1 MQSRTKAGQWLIAAL
16 GGLSL
21 AAAALPACAG
31 TSSIMQVSGRTSQPI
46 GHYEYC
52 QKNRADCSIVSFNDR
67 PMELTRALWSD
78 MERINTYANAVIRP
92 ATDYQIFGVE
102 EVWTLPTNY
111 GDCEDYVLLKRKMLM
126 DMGWPAS
133 SLLVT
138 VVRQPNGDGHAV
150 LTVRTDRGDF
160 ILDNLSGRIVTW
172 DKSEYAF
179 VKRQSAMN
187 SGKWEGI
194 VDNRARSARLLA
206 VGSVN

>member
-111 GDCEDYVLLKRKMLM
+111 GDCEDYVLLKQKMLIAKIYQM
-126 DMGWPAS
+126 EMEKRDAELAAKRGQKS
-133 SLLVT
+133 KIGFGG
-138 VVRQPNGDGHAV
+138 Q
-150 LTVRTDRGDF
+150 TVRNYVLHPDQYVKDARTGTKVGNPQPVLDGDIDRFLEDY
-160 ILDNLSGRIVTW
+160 LRWTLAESG
-172 DKSEYAF
+172 A
-179 VKRQSAMN
+179 
-187 SGKWEGI
+187 
-194 VDNRARSARLLA
+194 AR
-206 VGSVN
+206 